1 MEISFGS
8 HPSTN
13 KVIATKFGT
22 WHDSWAVVACAKFCC
37 DMINCNW
44 IRAKWI
50 FHRIW
55 IMMENSLVKWVPDA
69 DVTFHLILV
78 WIIRMALTHWGRVT
92 HICVRMFTI
101 TGSDNGSSP
110 GRCQAIIWT
119 NAGLLLIGPLGTNF
133 SEILIE
139 IQTFSF
145 KKMRLKMA
153 SAKWRPFCL
162 GLNMLIHVC

>member
-1 MEISFGS
+1 MEISFCS

-55 IMMENSLVKWVPDA
+55 IVMEKLLVKWVPDVFIGGTKCTKGRQA
-69 DVTFHLILV
+69 EEKTDIFTRTFKVVREIKLRSFQFKLVHMIKNIKKLFDTKIKASPQCSYCDKIDDISHFFSRCPNVWHLWYLFLQM
-78 WIIRMALTHWGRVT
+78 WNGREYQSV
-92 HICVRMFTI
+92 
-101 TGSDNGSSP
+101 
-110 GRCQAIIWT
+110 
-119 NAGLLLIGPLGTNF
+119 
-133 SEILIE
+133 
-139 IQTFSF
+139 
-145 KKMRLKMA
+145 
-153 SAKWRPFCL
+153 
-162 GLNMLIHVC
+162 